1 MSSER
6 SAAGVGVIL
15 ISGKDPSAVSRLVSE
30 AQAELLEEQDASM
43 TVTRFSS
50 AEYNS
55 PESDTSIYPL
65 TEACVTPPMFS
76 PFRVIV
82 ARDLAVFNSAEI
94 QPLLDYL
101 EKPLTSTKLL
111 LVWEKPAGGS
121 GGRLPATL
129 TKVVKQAGGV
139 HRSAD
144 VGMGK
149 EGEAWLR
156 EQCATA
162 QVKLDAAAVGIL
174 LERLGEDRQRVRGIL
189 EVLRDAYGEGSSL
202 SATDVAP
209 YIGAPGALPPWSLTD
224 AIGKGDIGKAVE
236 QLQRFLGSGG
246 RHPLQ
251 LMALLHNHFDR
262 IVRLDGSG
270 VRNTAGAAEV
280 LRGSGSMPKSGSTY
294 PASIAL
300 RQSRELGSAK
310 IRRIVELLAAADLDL
325 RGASGINPETVLE
338 ILVAR
343 LAAQHRSRPAQR
355 R

>member
-6 SAAGVGVIL
+6 SDAGVDVIL
-15 ISGKDPSAVSRLVSE
+15 ISGKHPSEVSRLVSE
-30 AQAELLEEQDASM
+30 AQVELLGEQDASM
-43 TVTRFSS
+43 TVARFSS

-82 ARDLAVFNSAEI
+82 ARDLAVFKSAEI

-111 LVWEKPAGGS
+111 LVWEKPVGGS
-121 GGRLPATL
+121 VERLPKA
-129 TKVVKQAGGV
+129 VKQAGGI

-144 VGMGK
+144 TGMGK

-162 QVKLDAAAVGIL
+162 QVKLDASAVGIL
-174 LERLGEDRQRVRGIL
+174 LDRLGEDRQRVMGIL

-202 SATDVAP
+202 SEADVEP

-251 LMALLHNHFDR
+251 LMSLLHNHFNR

-270 VRNTAGAAEV
+270 VRDASGAAEV
-280 LRGSGSMPKSGSTY
+280 LRSSGSMPKSGSTY

-300 RQSRELGSAK
+300 RQSRKLGSGK

-343 LAAQHRSRPAQR
+343 LAAQHR
-355 R
+355 